1 MALQIWL
8 PLNKDTR
15 NVGLNNV
22 KATNNGAT
30 LTNGGIYND
39 CYHFGTSA
47 SYITIPPSCMTGFTT
62 ECSVSFWIKIKSWNT
77 AWSTYFQ
84 AGTNTT
90 AWAGYVFGF
99 LRNNSTSKIVFVI
112 GNGSTTSTSNY
123 VTSEISLNTWYHVT
137 ITYET
142 GKCKIYLNGV
152 LDKEYTTTYVPDF
165 TKITRI
171 TLGTSNV
178 YTSYQTDCDMN
189 DFRIYDNAL
198 TEDDIKNLCK
208 INVFDLVPY
217 KDDIRGGI
225 LFDRSGYCLSA
236 VTPYNLSYKNSCAV
250 FNGTNS
256 SIQIPPM
263 TQINSGGLF
272 TMNVWFLKSSFG
284 SKGWETIFG
293 GPGGFELETK
303 RSTAKNPVIVPYSWG
318 GRSSAAT
325 HDMPYSLSAWTMVS
339 MVRNASNCKFFVDG
353 ELKYTGT
360 RGSIPNGNYF
370 IGSWSTTSSQNFKGN
385 VSNFKLYRKDLTD
398 EEIAELYEK
407 EKEMF
412 LPDDYE
418 ELEYVES
425 NTGQTCY
432 INTGVKLNNSN
443 FNNLRIEVDGNFGTD
458 TTHWRVDGFSGTIGG
473 AFVTRYIGINPS
485 SKLAYGNKSD
495 TATSLTDSDT
505 DGRHSYIVDY
515 KNGYVKKDGDTIV
528 TFTPHV
534 YTHTFESNLF
544 IFTWNTSG
552 TKQKSAKKYGVKFF
566 FDDVLTFNGIPA
578 KRKSDNVIGMY
589 DMISRQFFTNAGTGD
604 FTGA

>member
-1 MALQIWL
+1 MALQVWL
-8 PLNKDTR
+8 PLNQDTR

-30 LTNGGIYND
+30 LTNGGVYNN

-84 AGTNTT
+84 AGTNTA

-189 DFRIYDNAL
+189 DFRIYNHAL

-217 KDDIRGGI
+217 KDGIRGGI

-236 VTPYNLSYKNSCAV
+236 VTPYNLSYKNSCV
-250 FNGTNS
+250 VLNGTNS

-303 RSTAKNPVIVPYSWG
+303 RSTTQSPVIVPYNWG
-318 GRSSAAT
+318 GGSSVT
-325 HDMPYSLSAWTMVS
+325 TYDMPYNLNKWVMVS
-339 MVRNASNCKFFVDG
+339 MVRNASNCKFFING
-353 ELKYTGT
+353 ELKYTGS
-360 RGSIPNGNYF
+360 RGSIPSGNYF

-385 VSNFKLYRKDLTD
+385 VSNFKLFRKDLTD
-398 EEIAELYEK
+398 EEIAELYEQ

-425 NTGQTCY
+425 HGTEYIDTGIGNWNNTLELEIKVSIQEQNSGTRTYFGAYDKWKNTGHAIPGISTY
-432 INTGVKLNNSN
+432 TSYRLGTSFIAGWSSSN
-443 FNNLRIEVDGNFGTD
+443 
-458 TTHWRVDGFSGTIGG
+458 G
-473 AFVTRYIGINPS
+473 ANIGIQVGQIGVYSLKGNLISWSLGTEATFNRGDSFTMNGPNLVLFAVNANGS
-485 SKLAYGNKSD
+485 ISEHSKTKLY
-495 TATSLTDSDT
+495 
-505 DGRHSYIVDY
+505 
-515 KNGYVKKDGDTIV
+515 
-528 TFTPHV
+528 
-534 YTHTFESNLF
+534 YTKIWLNS
-544 IFTWNTSG
+544 
-552 TKQKSAKKYGVKFF
+552 
-566 FDDVLTFNGIPA
+566 VLTRNFIPC
-578 KRKSDNVIGMY
+578 KRKSDNVIGLY
-589 DMISRQFFTNAGTGD
+589 DMVSRQFFTNSGTGD

>member
-1 MALQIWL
+1 MSLQVWL
-8 PLNKDTR
+8 PTNKDFR
-15 NVGLNNV
+15 NAGLNGS
-22 KATNNGAT
+22 KITNSSVIFSASGP
-30 LTNGGIYND
+30 TNGSMCFNGSNYIDLNYNMSNLEEFTISMFVYCTGTTFAGNLFTIERSSYWQFIIYN
-39 CYHFGTSA
+39 GTLQ
-47 SYITIPPSCMTGFTT
+47 
-62 ECSVSFWIKIKSWNT
+62 WRDN
-77 AWSTYFQ
+77 
-84 AGTNTT
+84 
-90 AWAGYVFGF
+90 
-99 LRNNSTSKIVFVI
+99 VI
-112 GNGSTTSTSNY
+112 GYSGTRKSYTLPT
-123 VTSEISLNTWYHVT
+123 VTANKWNHLCITFYKGTVT
-137 ITYET
+137 V
-142 GKCKIYLNGV
+142 YLNGNKHGSASGDGTKLNDQISHFWV
-152 LDKEYTTTYVPDF
+152 GHCSDGYWFTGYVSDL
-165 TKITRI
+165 R
-171 TLGTSNV
+171 V
-178 YTSYQTDCDMN
+178 YNNT
-189 DFRIYDNAL
+189 L

-208 INVFDLVPY
+208 IKIFDLVPY
-217 KDDIRGGI
+217 KDGIRGGV

-303 RSTAKNPVIVPYSWG
+303 RSTTQSPVIVPYNWG
-318 GRSSAAT
+318 GGSSVT
-325 HDMPYSLSAWTMVS
+325 TYDMPYNLNKWVMVS
-339 MVRNASNCKFFVDG
+339 MVRNASNCKFFING
-353 ELKYTGT
+353 ELKYTGS
-360 RGSIPNGNYF
+360 RGSIPSGNYF

-385 VSNFKLYRKDLTD
+385 VSNFKLFRKDLTD
-398 EEIAELYEK
+398 EEIAELYEQ

-418 ELEYVES
+418 ELEYIES

-443 FNNLRIEVDGNFGTD
+443 FNKLRIEIDGNFGTD
-458 TTHWRVDGFSGTIGG
+458 TTHWRVDGFSGSIGG
-473 AFVTRYIGINPS
+473 VFVTRYIGINPS
-485 SKLAYGNKSD
+485 SKLAYGNQSD

-505 DGRHSYIVDY
+505 TGRHSYIVDY
-515 KNGYVKKDGDTIV
+515 KNGYVKKDGNTIV

-534 YTHTFESNLF
+534 YTHTFETNLF

-566 FDDVLTFNGIPA
+566 FDDVLTFNGIPS

-589 DMISRQFFTNAGTGD
+589 DMVSRQFFTNAGTGS
-604 FTGA
+604 FSGE

>member
-1 MALQIWL
+1 MALQVWL
-8 PLNKDTR
+8 PLNKDLR
-15 NVGLNNV
+15 NIGLNGNNITNYS
-22 KATNNGAT
+22 ATFSASGP
-30 LTNGGIYND
+30 TNGSIYFENSKYID
-39 CYHFGTSA
+39 LNYDMSSKQEFTIAMYVYCTGTTFAGNLFTVEKSTYWQFIVY
-47 SYITIPPSCMTGFTT
+47 SGTLQWRDDVIGYSGTRKSITLPTVTAN
-62 ECSVSFWIKIKSWNT
+62 SWNHLCIT
-77 AWSTYFQ
+77 FNK
-84 AGTNTT
+84 GT
-90 AWAGYVFGF
+90 
-99 LRNNSTSKIVFVI
+99 
-112 GNGSTTSTSNY
+112 
-123 VTSEISLNTWYHVT
+123 VTV
-137 ITYET
+137 
-142 GKCKIYLNGV
+142 YLNGTKRNEV
-152 LDKEYTTTYVPDF
+152 SGDGTKLNSGISHFWVGHCGDGYWF
-165 TKITRI
+165 T
-171 TLGTSNV
+171 GYTSNLMV
-178 YTSYQTDCDMN
+178 
-189 DFRIYDNAL
+189 YDNVL
-198 TEDDIKNLCK
+198 SEDDIKNLCK
-208 INVFDLVPY
+208 IKIFDLVPY
-217 KDDIRGGI
+217 KDGIRGGV

-303 RSTAKNPVIVPYSWG
+303 RSATQNPVIVPYNWG
-318 GRSSAAT
+318 GGSSVT
-325 HDMPYSLSAWTMVS
+325 TYDMPYNLNKWVMVS

-412 LPDDYE
+412 LPDNYE
-418 ELEYVES
+418 ELEYIES

-458 TTHWRVDGFSGTIGG
+458 TTHWRVDGFSGSIGG

-544 IFTWNTSG
+544 IFTWNKSG

-589 DMISRQFFTNAGTGD
+589 DMVSRQFFTNAGTGS
-604 FTGA
+604 FSGE